1 MYIMAETGWI
11 DTAGTEWSRAH
22 QEGMQRAAAGDAE
35 EALRLF
41 EQARHA
47 AATPLEL
54 ATTAYE
60 EAGVLLQLERW
71 QDAARALQACL
82 AAAPDSPIAARAYL
96 ALGRLFERQGRTEE
110 AALAYRGAIGSA
122 GEDRAVGR
130 EAFERMSALVDR
142 QRTQAPGAQE
152 QLLVQRIQAADLRA
166 LRIVVR
172 SFQHRLARYL
182 ALLTGDAARAAAL
195 TRETFV
201 ELYQRILA
209 LEYNPD
215 VGLRLWLFR
224 LATQRA
230 AAPTPAH
237 ALLRRMTRQVPLPW
251 LAEWLERLVPA
262 QTSPPPGSG
271 LDEDDR
277 LRRVLAALPIEQAAL
292 LLLSALEGLRY
303 HELALVLDIPVEA
316 VPHRMLAARQAL
328 EQAAIAAGVT
338 FDPPAAGTGQ
348 P

>member
-1 MYIMAETGWI
+1 MAEAGWI
-11 DTAGTEWSRAH
+11 ETAGTEWSRVH
-22 QEGMQRAAAGDAE
+22 QEGVQRAAAGDAE

-41 EQARHA
+41 ERARHA
-47 AATPLEL
+47 ADTPLEL

-60 EAGVLLQLERW
+60 EAGVLLRLERW
-71 QDAARALQACL
+71 QEAARALQACL
-82 AAAPDSPIAARAYL
+82 AAAPDTPIAARAYL

-122 GEDRAVGR
+122 GEDRATGR
-130 EAFERMSALVDR
+130 EAFERMSALVER
-142 QRTQAPGAQE
+142 QRTEAPGAQE
-152 QLLVQRIQAADLRA
+152 HLLVQRIQAADLRA
-166 LRIVVR
+166 LRVVVR
-172 SFQHRLARYL
+172 SFQQALARYL
-182 ALLTGDAARAAAL
+182 ALLTGDAALAATL

-209 LEYNPD
+209 YNPD

-230 AAPTPAH
+230 AAPTPVH
-237 ALLRRMTRQVPLPW
+237 ALLRRAARQVPLPRLADW
-251 LAEWLERLVPA
+251 LARLVPA
-262 QTSPPPGSG
+262 RPRPAPGAG

-277 LRRVLAALPIEQAAL
+277 LRRVLAALPVEQAAL

-303 HELALVLDIPVEA
+303 HELALVLGIPVEE
-316 VPHRMLAARQAL
+316 VPQRMLAARQAL
-328 EQAAIAAGVT
+328 ERAAFEAGVAL
-338 FDPPAAGTGQ
+338 DSPAAGTGQ

>member
-1 MYIMAETGWI
+1 MAEAGRI
-11 DTAGTEWSRAH
+11 ETADTEWSRAH
-22 QEGMQRAAAGDAE
+22 RAGMQRAAAGE
-35 EALRLF
+35 TEAALQLF

-60 EAGVLLQLERW
+60 EADVLLRLERW

-82 AAAPDSPIAARAYL
+82 AAAPDTAIAARAYL

-122 GEDRAVGR
+122 GEDRAAGR
-130 EAFERMSALVDR
+130 EAFERMSALVER
-142 QRTQAPGAQE
+142 QRTEAPGAQE
-152 QLLVQRIQAADLRA
+152 HLLVQRIQATDLRA
-166 LRIVVR
+166 LRVVVR
-172 SFQHRLARYL
+172 SFQQGLARYL

-237 ALLRRMTRQVPLPW
+237 ALLRRMARRIPVPW
-251 LAEWLERLVPA
+251 LAERLEWLVPV
-262 QTSPPPGSG
+262 QPPLPPGAG

-277 LRRVLAALPIEQAAL
+277 LRRVLAALPVEQAAL

-316 VPHRMLAARQAL
+316 VPRRMLAARQAL
-328 EQAAIAAGVT
+328 ERAAFEAGVAL
-338 FDPPAAGTGQ
+338 DPPTAGTGQ

>member
-1 MYIMAETGWI
+1 MMAEAGWI
-11 DTAGTEWSRAH
+11 ETAGTEWSRAH
-22 QEGMQRAAAGDAE
+22 QQGMQRAAAGDTE

-41 EQARHA
+41 EQARHV
-47 AATPLEL
+47 AATPLEV

-60 EAGVLLQLERW
+60 EAAVLLQLERW

-82 AAAPDSPIAARAYL
+82 VAAPDTPIAARAYL

-130 EAFERMSALVDR
+130 EAFERMSALVER
-142 QRTQAPGAQE
+142 QRTEAPGAQE
-152 QLLVQRIQAADLRA
+152 QLLVQRIQTADLRA
-166 LRIVVR
+166 LRVVVR
-172 SFQHRLARYL
+172 SFQQALARYL
-182 ALLTGDAARAAAL
+182 ALLTGDAALAATL

-201 ELYQRILA
+201 ECYRRILA

-237 ALLRRMTRQVPLPW
+237 ALLRWVVRQVPLPW
-251 LAEWLERLVPA
+251 LADRLARLAPA
-262 QTSPPPGSG
+262 RSRPAPGAG

-277 LRRVLAALPIEQAAL
+277 LRRVLAALPVEQAAL

-303 HELALVLDIPVEA
+303 HELALVLDIPVEE
-316 VPHRMLAARQAL
+316 VPRRMLAARQAL
-328 EQAAIAAGVT
+328 EWAAFEAGIAL
-338 FDPPAAGTGQ
+338 DPPAADMRQ